1 MKSEYT
7 KEYYKIS
14 NLIQKDFIIKF
25 NEIRNIIN
33 TNNSNDIDKYITD
46 EDYILYNIQKKD
58 VKKTNSI
65 SEIKYYW
72 RIALVNCLYF
82 RINEKDKIILN
93 YLKHIKYIPDEQ
105 NYPNF
110 KLEFIFDKNEYFKQD
125 KLTKEYI
132 YKDGDNEEILYNQII
147 IKY

>member
-46 EDYILYNIQKKD
+46 EDCILNNIQKKD

-65 SEIKYYW
+65 LEIKYYW

-93 YLKHIKYIPDEQ
+93 YKTYK
-105 NYPNF
+105 
-110 KLEFIFDKNEYFKQD
+110 
-125 KLTKEYI
+125 I
-132 YKDGDNEEILYNQII
+132 YS
-147 IKY
+147 

>member
-46 EDYILYNIQKKD
+46 EDCILNNIQKKD

-65 SEIKYYW
+65 LEIKYYW

>member
-1 MKSEYT
+1 MKIVFY
-7 KEYYKIS
+7 
-14 NLIQKDFIIKF
+14 IIFK
-25 NEIRNIIN
+25 
-33 TNNSNDIDKYITD
+33 
-46 EDYILYNIQKKD
+46 KKD

-93 YLKHIKYIPDEQ
+93 YLKDIKYIPDEQ

-110 KLEFIFDKNEYFKQD
+110 KLEFIFDKNEYFK
-125 KLTKEYI
+125 
-132 YKDGDNEEILYNQII
+132 
-147 IKY
+147 